1 MKRLLKS
8 RLKFLRVNKGYITPT
23 NITHIR
29 DSVDGEGN
37 PSLIVRFVDGNSREL
52 RQDDRVRFIAAIE
65 RWHCRSMTQNPVPRN
80 QSLRRVT

>member
-8 RLKFLRVNKGYITPT
+8 RLKFLRVNKGYINPT
-23 NITHIR
+23 NITHIH
-29 DSVDGEGN
+29 DGVDAHDA
-37 PSLIVRFVDGNSREL
+37 PALTIRFVDGYSRML
-52 RQDDRVRFIAAIE
+52 KRDDRVRFIAAIE